1 MNLDLLI
8 LMLTATLPLASPS
21 QYPEILLK
29 DWFKH
34 VEALWAKDQ
43 RARDAAK
50 RQDKYSLAA
59 SAAD

>member
-1 MNLDLLI
+1 MVI
-8 LMLTATLPLASPS
+8 ATLPPAPPS
-21 QYPEILLK
+21 QYPETLLK

-34 VEALWAKDQ
+34 VEALRAKDQ
-43 RARDAAK
+43 RARDAAN

>member
-1 MNLDLLI
+1 MV
-8 LMLTATLPLASPS
+8 TEALPLASPP
-21 QYPEILLK
+21 QYPEIVLK

-34 VEALWAKDQ
+34 VEALRAKDQ
-43 RARDAAK
+43 RARNAAN

>member
-1 MNLDLLI
+1 MV
-8 LMLTATLPLASPS
+8 TEAFPLASSS

-34 VEALWAKDQ
+34 VEALRAKDQ
-43 RARDAAK
+43 RARDAAN

-59 SAAD
+59 SAED

>member
-1 MNLDLLI
+1 
-8 LMLTATLPLASPS
+8 MLTATLPLASPS

>member
-8 LMLTATLPLASPS
+8 LMLTAAAPLAPPS
-21 QYPEILLK
+21 HYPEILLK

-34 VEALWAKDQ
+34 VEALRAKDQ
-43 RARDAAK
+43 RARDAAN
-50 RQDKYSLAA
+50 RQNKYSLAA